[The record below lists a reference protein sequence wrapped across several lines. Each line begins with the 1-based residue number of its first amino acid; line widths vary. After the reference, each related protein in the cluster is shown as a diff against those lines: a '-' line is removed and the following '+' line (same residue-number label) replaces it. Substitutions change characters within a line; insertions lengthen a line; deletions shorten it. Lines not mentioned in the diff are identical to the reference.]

1 MEWRDIAERYP
12 EFVQW
17 VVARFGPLPE
27 GEVKE
32 ADYERFKGAYVED
45 HARLWGVGE

>member
-1 MEWRDIAERYP
+1 MTWRDVAVRYP

-27 GEVKE
+27 GPVIQE
-32 ADYERFKGAYVED
+32 DYERFANAYQTASE
-45 HARLWGVGE
+45 ES